1 MQYRCKD
8 GDVLD
13 LICFNY
19 YGEQA
24 VKNGATEYVFN
35 YNQNLS
41 RENIVFFSGQLI
53 ELPELP
59 SKLYQPATLSSIR
72 IFENSQS

>member
-24 VKNGATEYVFN
+24 VKNGATEYVLD

-41 RENIVFFSGQLI
+41 RENIVFSAGQLI

-59 SKLYQPATLSSIR
+59 PELFQPAALSNIR
-72 IFENSQS
+72 IFENSQ